1 MPGSGPTGHTEVPR
15 ERPGTGSAGRPEG
28 LRDPGIPD
36 RRRVQV
42 PRRGRGG
49 SAGRPGPRDGRK
61 ERKGVRQVRPRTGGP
76 HPPAS
81 QSPSGKGVRAAGPRR
96 RPRAKAASAHRLPPP
111 SPSQPGAQ
119 GPGEAGEGPVRRQP
133 PHGAQTRRRCAPP
146 PLRRSRRP
154 GPPHAHPRRAGRA
167 PTPAGRPGGGARDP
181 PADRPLPPTPGAGQ
195 GGGRGREGS
204 GDREA
209 GPRRG
214 RKEKEHPAPAAAGAA
229 GRLTNPCVEG

>member
-1 MPGSGPTGHTEVPR
+1 MESGHGRGGGDARSGPTGHTEVPR
-15 ERPGTGSAGRPEG
+15 ERPGTESAGRPG
-28 LRDPGIPD
+28 VLRDPGIPG

-49 SAGRPGPRDGRK
+49 SAGRPGPRDG
-61 ERKGVRQVRPRTGGP
+61 EKGAQGRAPGATAHRR
-76 HPPAS
+76 PPAPGLA
-81 QSPSGKGVRAAGPRR
+81 SPSGKGVRAAGPRR

-119 GPGEAGEGPVRRQP
+119 GPGEAGEGPVWRQP
-133 PHGAQTRRRCAPP
+133 PQGAQTRRRCAPASSP
-146 PLRRSRRP
+146 FPSTRPSPRTPYEGGTGTNPRRP
-154 GPPHAHPRRAGRA
+154 A
-167 PTPAGRPGGGARDP
+167 GGGARDP
-181 PADRPLPPTPGAGQ
+181 PTDRPLPLTPGAGQ

-214 RKEKEHPAPAAAGAA
+214 RRRNTRLPPRQ
-229 GRLTNPCVEG
+229 GRRDA

>member
-133 PHGAQTRRRCAPP
+133 PQGAQTRRRCAPP
-146 PLRRSRRP
+146 LFAVPVDPALPTHTP
-154 GPPHAHPRRAGRA
+154 GGRDGHQPP
-167 PTPAGRPGGGARDP
+167 PAGRGEARETRP
-181 PADRPLPPTPGAGQ
+181 PTAPFPQPRARGRVGDAAERAAGTGKRARGEEGRRRNTRLPPRQ
-195 GGGRGREGS
+195 G
-204 GDREA
+204 
-209 GPRRG
+209 RRD
-214 RKEKEHPAPAAAGAA
+214 A
-229 GRLTNPCVEG
+229 